1 MIRHHLS
8 DALLLTYASG
18 SLSEG
23 WSLGVA
29 THLALCPHC
38 RARLADAE
46 MLGGTMLETI
56 ECSDVSGTSWDNVR
70 NRILSKS
77 LIHENKPAAQQ
88 PVKQPSLDGLPQPL
102 RSYLG
107 GDFDDLKWRSLG
119 RGAYHIPVTTG
130 DKTTTVRLL
139 RIPAGKPVPEHGHG
153 GNEFSLV
160 LRGSFIDGADVFS
173 RGDVEEAGA
182 ELVHQP
188 VAAAGMDCICLI
200 ITDAPLR
207 FTNWALRLLQPV
219 LKI

>member
-8 DALLLTYASG
+8 DALLLNYASG

-23 WSLGVA
+23 WAMGVA

-46 MLGGTMLETI
+46 MLGGAMLETI
-56 ECSDVSGTSWDNVR
+56 DCSDVSSSSWENVR
-70 NRILSKS
+70 NRITQTSDIPQAKPSKQS
-77 LIHENKPAAQQ
+77 YANNHQQ
-88 PVKQPSLDGLPQPL
+88 NGLPQPL
-102 RSYLG
+102 RAYLG
-107 GDFDDLKWRSLG
+107 CDFDDLKWRSLG
-119 RGAYHIPVTTG
+119 RGAYYIPVTTG
-130 DKTTTVRLL
+130 DKTTNIRLL

-153 GNEFSLV
+153 GSELTLV
-160 LRGSFIDGADVFS
+160 LRGSFIDGEDVFS
-173 RGDVEEAGA
+173 RGDVEEAGS

-188 VAAAGMDCICLI
+188 VATGDTDCICLI

-207 FTNWALRLLQPV
+207 FTNWFLRLVQPV

>member
-1 MIRHHLS
+1 MIRHHIS
-8 DALLLTYASG
+8 DALLLNYASG

-23 WSLGVA
+23 WALGVA

-56 ECSDVSGTSWDNVR
+56 ECSEVPVSSWDTIR
-70 NRILSKS
+70 SRIMQASDME
-77 LIHENKPAAQQ
+77 HAKPATQPYAKHQQ
-88 PVKQPSLDGLPQPL
+88 QNGLPQPL
-102 RSYLG
+102 RAYLG
-107 GDFDDLKWRSLG
+107 GDFDDLQWRSLG
-119 RGAYHIPVTTG
+119 RGAYHIPVTTS

-153 GNEFSLV
+153 GNELSLV
-160 LRGSFIDGADVFS
+160 LRGSFIDGDDVFS
-173 RGDVEEAGA
+173 RGDVEEAGS

-188 VAAAGMDCICLI
+188 VAAADTDCICLI

-207 FTNWALRLLQPV
+207 FTNWFLRLVQPV